1 MVSFSGNG
9 MTLTLH
15 HKSSRNKATAEFLG
29 SLERARRGGFFETK
43 IKSKFAFPEEQ
54 GQIYVKLRVRNICP
68 MFSETKRR
76 FAPVRCFFEMSPL
89 VLVLFTFSFLK
100 ILKYKKIWA
109 LTFDFFL
116 FILPLVII
124 C

>member
-1 MVSFSGNG
+1 
-9 MTLTLH
+9 MTATLYR
-15 HKSSRNKATAEFLG
+15 KSSRNKATAEFLG
-29 SLERARRGGFFETK
+29 SLERARRGGSVETK

-54 GQIYVKLRVRNICP
+54 GQIYCEIEGSRRCANS
-68 MFSETKRR
+68 SETKRR
-76 FAPVRCFFEMSPL
+76 FAPVRYFFEMSPL
-89 VLVLFTFSFLK
+89 VVVLITFSFLK

-109 LTFDFFL
+109 LTFDCFL